1 MESGSGED
9 QRWTSKLETLCR
21 ERSGDGEQ
29 ADSQVHKW
37 GTREE
42 DRLQT
47 EVGGSLVER

>member
-29 ADSQVHKW
+29 AAHGRAGDSSSAETQDTH
-37 GTREE
+37 
-42 DRLQT
+42 
-47 EVGGSLVER
+47 

>member
-1 MESGSGED
+1 MPV
-9 QRWTSKLETLCR
+9 RHM
-21 ERSGDGEQ
+21 SGDDEQ

-47 EVGGSLVER
+47 EVGGSSVEM